1 MTPPPRLARAFAG
14 QAAVVCQNAARDQR
28 IDISGSSNDSFIQMF
43 EKQLPG
49 VVVIPGRHVSAE
61 PEIQELW
68 REIPGSM
75 LRIAPE

>member
-1 MTPPPRLARAFAG
+1 M
-14 QAAVVCQNAARDQR
+14 VCQHGVPAQR

-43 EKQLPG
+43 EMQLPANI
-49 VVVIPGRHVSAE
+49 VIPGRRIGAE
-61 PEIQELW
+61 PGIQELR